1 MLKAGEPGLAG
12 SWRWWYGKF
21 VRSLL
26 AALALAACGDV
37 APPGFSSGPA
47 VTSALESTGGSSSS
61 GDTSSTSPADDS
73 VGSSGGSSTG
83 IIGDVG
89 ADTDFATGQ
98 PPGCKGKV
106 DLLFLISR
114 NGNMDRV
121 QEQLLASFPGFVQTI
136 EERLEGFDVHI
147 MTANPD
153 GDWPGFGCESAWWGC
168 EMNFPTCGP
177 SAPGW
182 VCNESVDEWRP
193 CDSELGAGNTFNA
206 GPGAT
211 NKRCELFGGN
221 RYIISAE
228 PDLGDMLECIA
239 KVGTGGPLSAV
250 GDALIAA
257 VSPKI
262 NAPKINGMG
271 GCNAEFLRDDALLVV
286 AIIDNTY
293 DEQSLSSAYTQYDKV
308 IAAKKD
314 PNAVVMLAI
323 TAFPPEDGEPL
334 DPECIY
340 DETNSGNYLS
350 LLEMFP
356 YHLRGDACADSY
368 VSFFDDAV
376 SMIDEACGIFVPQ

>member
-1 MLKAGEPGLAG
+1 M
-12 SWRWWYGKF
+12 S
-21 VRSLL
+21 VS
-26 AALALAACGDV
+26 
-37 APPGFSSGPA
+37 
-47 VTSALESTGGSSSS
+47 ESTSGSSTS
-61 GDTSSTSPADDS
+61 GDTSSTGPADDS
-73 VGSSGGSSTG
+73 ASGSGSSSSGTLR
-83 IIGDVG
+83 DVG
-89 ADTDFATGQ
+89 AETDFGTGQ
-98 PPGCKGKV
+98 PLGCMGKV

-136 EERLEGFDVHI
+136 EERLAGFDVQI

-153 GDWPGFGCESAWWGC
+153 GKWPGFTCETSQYGCPMHWPHCTADDENWI
-168 EMNFPTCGP
+168 
-177 SAPGW
+177 
-182 VCNESVDEWRP
+182 CNESVDEWQP

-206 GPGAT
+206 GPNAT

-221 RYIISAE
+221 RYIISGE
-228 PDLGDMLECIA
+228 PDMGNMLECVA
-239 KVGTGGPLSAV
+239 KVGVGGPYSST

-262 NAPKINGMG
+262 NGPT
-271 GCNAEFLRDDALLVV
+271 GCNAGFLRDDALLVV

-293 DEQSLSSAYTQYDKV
+293 DEQSLSSAWTQYDKV

-323 TAFPPEDGEPL
+323 TAFPLEEGEPEKP
-334 DPECIY
+334 DCIE
-340 DETNSGNYLS
+340 DETNLGNYLP

-376 SMIDEACGIFVPQ
+376 SMIDEACESFVPQ